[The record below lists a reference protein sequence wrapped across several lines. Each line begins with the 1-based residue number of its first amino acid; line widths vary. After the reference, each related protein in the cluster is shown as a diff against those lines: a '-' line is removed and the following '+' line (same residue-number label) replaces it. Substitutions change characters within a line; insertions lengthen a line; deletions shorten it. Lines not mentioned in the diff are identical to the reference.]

1 MGEDGKDNVVSVKM
15 FSLISIAAVAAVL
28 GPAHA
33 QKAKR
38 EVGAHQ
44 HGASKLNVAVEDQTI
59 AMELS
64 APADDIVGFEARP
77 RTEKQKAAIEQ
88 ATATLR
94 DPLKLFTL
102 PPAAGC
108 TVASASVELVFGE
121 GPRPEASDHAEFEG
135 RYSLSCTNV
144 AAVLDIEFPYF
155 KLFPKVDEVEV
166 QVISPKGQKSFEIKR
181 ARPRLS
187 LRNLTS

>member
-1 MGEDGKDNVVSVKM
+1 VNVKLLSFV
-15 FSLISIAAVAAVL
+15 SIAAVAAVF

-44 HGASKLNVAVEDQTI
+44 HGASKLNVAIEDQTV

-77 RTEKQKAAIEQ
+77 RTEKQKAAVEQ

-102 PPAAGC
+102 PPVAGC
-108 TVASASVELVFGE
+108 TVVSASVELVFGE
-121 GPRPEASDHAEFEG
+121 GLTPEASDHSEFEG
-135 RYSLSCTNV
+135 RYSLSCTNI

-155 KLFPKVDEVEV
+155 RLFPKAGEVEV
-166 QVISPKGQKSFEIKR
+166 QVISSKGQKSFEINR

>member
-1 MGEDGKDNVVSVKM
+1 MNIRIIA
-15 FSLISIAAVAAVL
+15 LIGIAAAL
-28 GPAHA
+28 TLNGPAHA

-44 HGASKLNVAVEDQTI
+44 HGASKLNVAIEGQTI
-59 AMELS
+59 AMEFS
-64 APADDIVGFEARP
+64 APADDIVGFETRP
-77 RTEKQKAAIEQ
+77 RTEKQKASVEQ
-88 ATATLR
+88 ATGTLR
-94 DPLKLFTL
+94 DPLKLFAL
-102 PPAAGC
+102 PQAAGC
-108 TVASASVELVFGE
+108 TVASASVELVFE
-121 GPRPEASDHAEFEG
+121 EEPSAKAADHSEFEG

-166 QVISPKGQKSFEIKR
+166 QVISPKGQKSFEVKR
-181 ARPRLS
+181 TRPRLS